1 MVFIQLRAVLLPAAC
16 VLNSVCQNQNYT
28 AMKRESI
35 NPSPET
41 VFNWNLSL
49 SNHSRVR
56 SQQRGI
62 TTDLI
67 NLAMDYSVAFFKQ
80 GLIFFAVL
88 EKMMPEDMDHNLRE
102 KLNNLV
108 VVVSPE
114 SNEIVTCYKSHN
126 GVHHLKRKTKRLS

>member
-1 MVFIQLRAVLLPAAC
+1 MVTIQLKAIHFAAAC
-16 VLNSVCQNQNYT
+16 VLNPVRLNKNYT
-28 AMKRESI
+28 AMKREAI

-67 NLAMDYSVAFFKQ
+67 NLALDYSVAFFKQ

-114 SNEIVTCYKSHN
+114 SNEIVTCYKSNN
-126 GVHHLKRKTKRLS
+126 GIHHLKRKTKRLS

>member
-1 MVFIQLRAVLLPAAC
+1 
-16 VLNSVCQNQNYT
+16 
-28 AMKRESI
+28 MKRESI

-41 VFNWNLSL
+41 VFNWNLNL
-49 SNHSRVR
+49 SNHSRIR

-62 TTDLI
+62 TSDLI
-67 NLAMDYSVAFFKQ
+67 NLAMDYSLAFFKQ

-126 GVHHLKRKTKRLS
+126 GVHRLKRKTKRLS

>member
-1 MVFIQLRAVLLPAAC
+1 
-16 VLNSVCQNQNYT
+16 
-28 AMKRESI
+28 MKRESI

-49 SNHSRVR
+49 SNHSRIR

-80 GLIFFAVL
+80 GLIFFAVVRKL
-88 EKMMPEDMDHNLRE
+88 LPDNMDPRLRE
-102 KLNNLV
+102 RLNNVV
-108 VVVSPE
+108 VVVSPD
-114 SNEIVTCYKSHN
+114 SNEIVTCYKSSNAVHN
-126 GVHHLKRKTKRLS
+126 LKRKMKRLS